1 MPLGRFLKILLSGL
15 FLLAVLFIATKM
27 DHYDLESLKTS
38 FLLIREGTI
47 RFLSDFVD
55 FVERKDKFIIA
66 LSTIFIAFFTII
78 LGIATGLLWRATRS
92 LVRGAENTAE
102 RQLRAYVSVGAPTFG
117 KADPDSISIVIEN
130 GGETPAHQVMVGL
143 NTYWIKAADELP
155 ADFKYPSFRDDK
167 NPPKIETVAVL
178 FRNKPITFTFGI
190 DFSVIQ
196 RIRAKEIKL
205 FFYGQVDYVDI
216 FETDQHTF
224 FCYEYYVA
232 RNGDKTG
239 HGLILYKDHN
249 DAT

>member
-78 LGIATGLLWRATRS
+78 LGFATGLLWRATRS

-102 RQLRAYVSVGAPTFG
+102 RQLRAYVLPEKCWFENFGSDRPRFRVITKNYGQTPASETKIWVGWRYHDQFPHELPTSPPDDLLMCSNFLGPLGFTTHFDDADLGADRREALRIGEAIFFVLGTITYKDVFG
-117 KADPDSISIVIEN
+117 KVRMTKFRFACGRDYGMPDIGGTLYVCHEGNEAD
-130 GGETPAHQVMVGL
+130 
-143 NTYWIKAADELP
+143 
-155 ADFKYPSFRDDK
+155 
-167 NPPKIETVAVL
+167 
-178 FRNKPITFTFGI
+178 
-190 DFSVIQ
+190 
-196 RIRAKEIKL
+196 
-205 FFYGQVDYVDI
+205 
-216 FETDQHTF
+216 
-224 FCYEYYVA
+224 
-232 RNGDKTG
+232 
-239 HGLILYKDHN
+239 
-249 DAT
+249 